1 MIRGLGIDLVEN
13 FRIKKIYERYGYRFV
28 KRILDNEEIR
38 DFNISNNKVSFLAK
52 RFASKE
58 ALSKSLGLGLYRKNL
73 YPNKIRISHDDY
85 GKPFFIINKTL
96 SPLMKELEVT
106 SILLS
111 ISDTSHYS
119 TAIVITENNGSS

>member
-13 FRIKKIYERYGYRFV
+13 FRIKKIYERYGYKFA

-73 YPNKIRISHDDY
+73 YPNK
-85 GKPFFIINKTL
+85 L
-96 SPLMKELEVT
+96 ELVMT
-106 SILLS
+106 
-111 ISDTSHYS
+111 TM
-119 TAIVITENNGSS
+119 ENHFS

>member
-1 MIRGLGIDLVEN
+1 MIKGLGIDLVEN
-13 FRIKKIYERYGYRFV
+13 YRIAKIYDRYGYKFV
-28 KRILDNEEIR
+28 RRILDTEEIK
-38 DFNISNNKVSFLAK
+38 DFDITDNKVSFLAK

-58 ALSKSLGLGLYRKNL
+58 ALSKSLGLGLYRQNL

-85 GKPFFIINKTL
+85 GKPFFIIDKTL
-96 SPLMKELEVT
+96 SPLINELEVT
-106 SILLS
+106 SIHLS

>member
-13 FRIKKIYERYGYRFV
+13 FRIKKIYDRYGYKFA

-38 DFNISNNKVSFLAK
+38 DFNTSNDKVSFLAK

-58 ALSKSLGLGLYRKNL
+58 ALSKSLGFGLYRKNL
-73 YPNKIRISHDDY
+73 YPNKIRISNDEY

-96 SPLMKELEVT
+96 SRLINELEVT

-119 TAIVITENNGSS
+119 TAIVITENNGN

>member
-13 FRIKKIYERYGYRFV
+13 FRIKKIYERYGYRF
-28 KRILDNEEIR
+28 
-38 DFNISNNKVSFLAK
+38 AK

-85 GKPFFIINKTL
+85 GKPFFIINETL
-96 SPLMKELEVT
+96 SPLINKLKVT
-106 SILLS
+106 SIHLS

>member
-13 FRIKKIYERYGYRFV
+13 FRIKKIYDRYGYRFA

-38 DFNISNNKVSFLAK
+38 DFNTSNDKVSFLAK

-58 ALSKSLGLGLYRKNL
+58 ALSKSLGIGLYRKNL
-73 YPNKIRISHDDY
+73 YPNRIRISHDDH

-96 SPLMKELEVT
+96 STLINELGVT

-119 TAIVITENNGSS
+119 TAIVITENNGSL

>member
-1 MIRGLGIDLVEN
+1 MKGLPISYFKDLQDDKALV
-13 FRIKKIYERYGYRFV
+13 FDGYDTLKDTLLMSNELV
-28 KRILDNEEIR
+28 K
-38 DFNISNNKVSFLAK
+38 NI
-52 RFASKE
+52 
-58 ALSKSLGLGLYRKNL
+58 

-96 SPLMKELEVT
+96 SPLINELEVT
-106 SILLS
+106 SIHLS

>member
-13 FRIKKIYERYGYRFV
+13 FRIKKIYDRYGNRFA

-38 DFNISNNKVSFLAK
+38 DFNISNDKVSFLAK

-73 YPNKIRISHDDY
+73 SPNKIRISHDDY
-85 GKPFFIINKTL
+85 GKPFFIIDKTL
-96 SPLMKELEVT
+96 SPLINELEIT
-106 SILLS
+106 SIHLS

-119 TAIVITENNGSS
+119 TAIVITENNGSL

>member
-13 FRIKKIYERYGYRFV
+13 FRIKKIYDHYGYRFA
-28 KRILDNEEIR
+28 KKILDNDEIR

-73 YPNKIRISHDDY
+73 CPNKIRISHDDY
-85 GKPFFIINKTL
+85 GKPFFIINETL
-96 SPLMKELEVT
+96 SPLINELKVT
-106 SILLS
+106 SIHLS

>member
-1 MIRGLGIDLVEN
+1 MIKGLGIDIVEN
-13 FRIKKIYERYGYRFV
+13 KRIRNVYDLYGFRFV
-28 KRILDNEEIR
+28 KKILGTEEIKE
-38 DFNISNNKVSFLAK
+38 FSVSKNQISFLAK

-85 GKPFFIINKTL
+85 GKPFFIINETL
-96 SPLMKELEVT
+96 SPLINKLKVT
-106 SILLS
+106 SIHLS

-119 TAIVITENNGSS
+119 TAIVITENNGSL

>member
-13 FRIKKIYERYGYRFV
+13 FRIKKIYDRYGYRFAR
-28 KRILDNEEIR
+28 RILDKEEIK
-38 DFNISNNKVSFLAK
+38 DFNISDKKVSFLAK

-73 YPNKIRISHDDY
+73 YPNKIRISHNDY

-96 SPLMKELEVT
+96 SPLINELEVT
-106 SILLS
+106 SIHLS

-119 TAIVITENNGSS
+119 TAIVITENNGSL

>member
-13 FRIKKIYERYGYRFV
+13 FRIKKIYDRYGNRFA

-38 DFNISNNKVSFLAK
+38 DFNISNDKVSFLAK

-73 YPNKIRISHDDY
+73 YPNK
-85 GKPFFIINKTL
+85 L
-96 SPLMKELEVT
+96 ELVMM
-106 SILLS
+106 IM
-111 ISDTSHYS
+111 
-119 TAIVITENNGSS
+119 ENHFS